1 LANLQ
6 RNDQIIGKQIVNFI
20 IGKAAI
26 GKIAPN
32 RNG

>member
-1 LANLQ
+1 MANIQ
-6 RNDQIIGKQIVNFI
+6 GDDQIIGKQIVNFI

>member
-6 RNDQIIGKQIVNFI
+6 RNHQTIGKQIVNCI

-32 RNG
+32 RDG